1 MGYCADGG
9 GLLTLK
15 PNTNV
20 DELNNKLANSSGC
33 LSYHID
39 DNEIEFWCEDKY
51 WEDGIYEDLEI
62 VKPYIVSGELEFV
75 GEDNANWRI
84 RFDSDTQ
91 EWVEESAMIDY
102 NFESYTDEQMIEEL
116 DRRGYIV
123 QKKPQG
129 N

>member
-20 DELNNKLANSSGC
+20 DELNNKLADSSGC
-33 LSYHID
+33 LSYQFD
-39 DNEIEFWCEDKY
+39 GNEIEFWCEDKY
-51 WEDGIYEDLEI
+51 WGDGVYEDLEI
-62 VKPYIVSGELEFV
+62 VKPYIVSGELEFA
-75 GEDNANWRI
+75 GEDGAMWRI

-123 QKKPQG
+123 QKKPQS